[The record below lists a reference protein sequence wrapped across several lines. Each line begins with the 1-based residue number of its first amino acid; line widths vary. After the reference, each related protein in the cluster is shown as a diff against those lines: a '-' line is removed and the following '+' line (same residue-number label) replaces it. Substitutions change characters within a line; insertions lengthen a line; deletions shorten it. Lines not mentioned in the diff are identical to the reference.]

1 MIRDVPVDTKDA
13 APFVLPPLPFDENAL
28 APIISA
34 RTVQFH
40 YGKHHR
46 AYVDKLNLLVQDRK
60 IREVSLV
67 DLIRRTHGNPGQ
79 ADVFNNAAQVWNHN
93 FYWQSLAPAGR
104 GSENQNPGGALTQM
118 IEKSFGGLPALKTE
132 MVENAVA
139 QFGSGWVWLLWDG
152 RALRVTKT
160 SNAHVPFIDGNTP
173 LLTVDV
179 WEHAYYLDYQN
190 QREAHVTAVLDELLN
205 WTFAAENLE
214 RAKALGGRLAAPIQ

>member
-1 MIRDVPVDTKDA
+1 MKRDVPVTTKA
-13 APFVLPPLPFDENAL
+13 APFTLPPLPFDENAL

-46 AYVDKLNLLVQDRK
+46 GYVDKLNVLVQERK
-60 IREVSLV
+60 IQEVSLV
-67 DLIRRTHGNPGQ
+67 DLIRRTHGNPSQ

-93 FYWQSLAPAGR
+93 FYWHSLAPAGR
-104 GSENQNPGGALTQM
+104 EANQDPSKALAEM

-132 MVENAVA
+132 MVENAMA

-152 RALRVTKT
+152 RGLRVTKT
-160 SNAHVPFIDGNTP
+160 SNAQVPFIDGNTP

-190 QREAHVTAVLDELLN
+190 QREAHVRAVLDRLLN

-214 RAKALGGRLAAPIQ
+214 RAKALGDRVATSIR

>member
-1 MIRDVPVDTKDA
+1 MKRDVPVATKGA
-13 APFVLPPLPFDENAL
+13 GPFVLQPLPFDENAL

-46 AYVDKLNLLVQDRK
+46 GYVDKLNALLQDRK
-60 IREVSLV
+60 IQEVSLV

-93 FYWQSLAPAGR
+93 FYWYSLAPAAR
-104 GSENQNPGGALTQM
+104 EEANRNPSGALAEM

-132 MVENAVA
+132 MVESAVA

-152 RALRVTKT
+152 RGLRVTKT

-190 QREAHVTAVLDELLN
+190 QREAHVTAVLDKLLN
-205 WTFAAENLE
+205 WAFAAENFE
-214 RAKALGGRLAAPIQ
+214 RAKAVGGRLAAPIG

>member
-1 MIRDVPVDTKDA
+1 MKRDVPVTTKPA
-13 APFVLPPLPFDENAL
+13 APFALQPLPFDENAL
-28 APIISA
+28 APVISA

-46 AYVDKLNLLVQDRK
+46 GYVDKLNVLVQERK
-60 IREVSLV
+60 IQEVSLA

-93 FYWQSLAPAGR
+93 FYWHSLAPAGR
-104 GSENQNPGGALTQM
+104 EASQDPSEALAGM

-132 MVENAVA
+132 MVEHAMA

-152 RALRVTKT
+152 RGLRVAKT
-160 SNAHVPFIDGNTP
+160 SNAQVPFIDGNTP

-190 QREAHVTAVLDELLN
+190 QREAHVRAVLDRLLN

-214 RAKALGGRLAAPIQ
+214 RAKALGGRVTTSIR

>member
-1 MIRDVPVDTKDA
+1 MKRDVPVAAKA
-13 APFVLPPLPFDENAL
+13 APPFILPQLPFDENAL

-46 AYVDKLNLLVQDRK
+46 GYVDKLNLLVEERK

-93 FYWQSLAPAGR
+93 FYWQSLAPAG
-104 GSENQNPGGALTQM
+104 GEAASHSPAGALAEM

-132 MVENAVA
+132 VVGNAMA

-152 RALRVTKT
+152 RGLRVTKT

-173 LLTVDV
+173 LITVDV

-190 QREAHVTAVLDELLN
+190 QREAHVKAVVDQLVN
-205 WTFAAENLE
+205 WTFAAKNLE
-214 RAKALGGRLAAPIQ
+214 RAKALGRRLAAPIG

>member
-1 MIRDVPVDTKDA
+1 MIRDVPVDAKDV

-46 AYVDKLNLLVQDRK
+46 GYVDKLNLLVQDRK

-104 GSENQNPGGALTQM
+104 GPENQNPGGTLAQM

-132 MVENAVA
+132 MVESALA

-190 QREAHVTAVLDELLN
+190 QREAHVTAVLSELLN

-214 RAKALGGRLAAPIQ
+214 RAQALGGRLAAPIQ